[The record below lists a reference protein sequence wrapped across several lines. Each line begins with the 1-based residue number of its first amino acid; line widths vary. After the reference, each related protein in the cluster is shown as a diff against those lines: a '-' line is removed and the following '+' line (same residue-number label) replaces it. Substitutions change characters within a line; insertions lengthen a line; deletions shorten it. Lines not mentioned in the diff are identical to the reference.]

1 LYVYGEKMKQLLT
14 EKPGVLRMLDVE
26 QPKIEGSKDVLVK
39 MKAAGICGSDVHIY
53 HGTSPV
59 ATYPRVMGHEIV
71 GIVAETGKDV
81 TKVKPGDPVI
91 VDQIV
96 SCGKCYPCKIGRP
109 NICCNMKV
117 RGVHID
123 GGYREYLTAGE
134 EAMHLLPKGLTF
146 TDAVMIEP
154 LSIAFQA
161 CSRAAICPGDIVFIL
176 GTGALGKSLIRAAR
190 LTGAELIVADVAD
203 ERLGE
208 AADLGVKRV
217 INSRKEDLAA
227 KLKEYTQ
234 WGPTVSIDAAGFP
247 GSLPLLTDLTCN
259 AGRVITMAFL
269 DEPSP
274 VQQFKIT
281 AKELDVRGSRLQ
293 NNKFEEVIAALKAER
308 ISLDRAVS
316 HIVPFADAI
325 EAFKMVDTGDP
336 SIRKVVLSFE

>member
-1 LYVYGEKMKQLLT
+1 MKQLLT
-14 EKPGVLRMLDVE
+14 EKPRVLTMLDVE
-26 QPKIEGSKDVLVK
+26 PPKLEGPKDVLVK
-39 MKAAGICGSDVHIY
+39 MQAAGICGSDVHIY

-71 GIVAETGKDV
+71 GIVAETGKEV
-81 TKVKPGDPVI
+81 TRVKPGDPVI

-96 SCGKCYPCKIGRP
+96 NCGECYPCKIGRP
-109 NICCNMKV
+109 NICCNLKV

-123 GGYREYLTAGE
+123 GGYREWLTAGE
-134 EAMHLLPKGLTF
+134 EAMHLLPAGIAF

-154 LSIAFQA
+154 MSIAFQS
-161 CSRAAICPGDIVFIL
+161 CSRAEICPEDIVFIL
-176 GTGALGKSLIRAAR
+176 GAGALGKSLIRAAL

-203 ERLGE
+203 ERLDE
-208 AADLGVKRV
+208 AAALGVKRV
-217 INSRKEDLAA
+217 INSKKEDLAA
-227 KLKEYTQ
+227 KLKEYTR

-293 NNKFEEVIAALKAER
+293 NNKFEEVIAALKAGK
-308 ISLDRAVS
+308 ISLEGAVS
-316 HIVPFADAI
+316 HVIPFTDAI
-325 EAFKMVDTGDP
+325 DAFKMIDAGDP
-336 SIRKVVLSFE
+336 SIRKVVLAF

>member
-1 LYVYGEKMKQLLT
+1 MKQLLT
-14 EKPGVLRMLDVE
+14 EKPRVLKMLDVE
-26 QPKIEGSKDVLVK
+26 EPKIRGPKDVLVK

-71 GIVAETGKDV
+71 GVVAETGKDV

-91 VDQIV
+91 LDQIV
-96 SCGKCYPCKIGRP
+96 ACGECYPCRIGRP
-109 NICCNMKV
+109 NICCNLKV

-123 GGYREYLTAGE
+123 GGYREYVTAGE
-134 EAMHLLPKGLTF
+134 ETMHLLPAGLPF

-154 LSIAFQA
+154 MSIAFQS
-161 CSRAAICPGDIVFIL
+161 CSRAQITKDDIVFIL
-176 GTGALGKSLIRAAR
+176 GAGALGKSLIKAAL
-190 LTGAELIVADVAD
+190 LTGAELIVSDVVE
-203 ERLGE
+203 ERLEE
-208 AADLGVKRV
+208 AAALGVSRV
-217 INSRKEDLAA
+217 INSKKEDLTA
-227 KLKEYTQ
+227 KLKEYTR

-269 DEPSP
+269 EDPSP

-293 NNKFEEVIAALKAER
+293 NNKFEEVISAYRAGKIR
-308 ISLDRAVS
+308 IEGQVS
-316 HIVPFADAI
+316 HVFPFADAI
-325 EAFKMVDTGDP
+325 EAFRRIDAGDP
-336 SIRKVVLSFE
+336 GIRKVVLSFE